1 MHFGVCQQVILVHP
15 RLKPGVIQ
23 SGAQSQGTFLSCILW
38 HLLGPR
44 WTHITIANHIL
55 LTISNVNCKWNRELK
70 KKNEPRLYPSPTLN
84 LKVVMM
90 SIWYPPSSPQNWQ
103 TSSWL
108 HAPWSGQERPPLSQR
123 IASQTGE
130 QRWQEAT
137 NLDFVGECDDF
148 ELHPLCTPSPEG
160 ETLGKVPPDCK
171 RLLGLHPIVSSLHTR
186 PT

>member
-1 MHFGVCQQVILVHP
+1 MIEEVIIGMHFGVCQQVILVHP

-123 IASQTGE
+123 LAKVARSHQFRLC
-130 QRWQEAT
+130 RWMWWLWA
-137 NLDFVGECDDF
+137 
-148 ELHPLCTPSPEG
+148 PSTVYTQPRRW
-160 ETLGKVPPDCK
+160 DS
-171 RLLGLHPIVSSLHTR
+171 R
-186 PT
+186 